1 MQPCKELT
9 KCAEIQLLDFKS
21 LQGHAVKWLLNSLT
35 KFCRQKKKILQQ
47 FQAAMSYLIL
57 VKDKVHDEMFPVLS
71 DLRGPASVLT

>member
-1 MQPCKELT
+1 MASEQSHEVLQT
-9 KCAEIQLLDFKS
+9 KKNIY
-21 LQGHAVKWLLNSLT
+21 
-35 KFCRQKKKILQQ
+35 ILQQ